1 MSNNQLRLKTE
12 IPTYYLTIQVELS
25 KLVENL
31 LGINA
36 GIITLNDIVNINKQ
50 TRKGELQNFFMV
62 MEVYGHCPDP
72 SAIFEQQEA
81 K

>member
-1 MSNNQLRLKTE
+1 MRLKTE

-50 TRKGELQNFFMV
+50 TR
-62 MEVYGHCPDP
+62 
-72 SAIFEQQEA
+72 
-81 K
+81 